1 MIQYTISSDDLNGH
15 VFSVTCSIPS
25 PKNQGQRLIMP
36 TWIPGSYMI
45 RDFSKNVVQITAM
58 DADSGEPVDIYKIDK
73 STWELGECKGRV
85 VVSYAIYAWDMS
97 VRTAHL
103 DQTHGYF
110 NGTSVFF
117 AVEGQEASVCELDIQ
132 QPKNTCAEDWRVA
145 TTLKELTAKRYGFGK
160 YQAENYDELIDHPV
174 EMADFDL
181 VTFDACGVPHDVVFT
196 GKHYTD
202 LERIAADLK
211 VICEYQIKFFGMPA
225 PMERYL
231 FLTWVVGDGYGG
243 LEHRASTSL
252 ICSRADLPTS
262 KDNDVTDGYRT
273 FLGLCSHEYFHT
285 WNVKRIKPA
294 KFLPYALGQESHTE
308 LLWAFEGIT
317 SYYDDLILARTGI
330 ISQES
335 YLELLGQVMTRVE
348 RAQGRHKQTVSE
360 SSFDAWTKFYKQ
372 DENATNAI
380 VSYYTKGALVVLGLD
395 LLLRKLTGDQL
406 TMDQVMVMLWQEFG
420 VKQVGIQERE
430 LERRVVELAA
440 PYIDESGKALLEI
453 YFEQALRSTK
463 DIDLAPLLED
473 RGVLLQLRAADSTT
487 DKGGKVGSKES
498 EGGVSLGAIYAEAA
512 TGVKLSVVVNGC
524 AAHKSGLSAGDEVI
538 AVDGLRVNKGSIEK
552 VLSVFKPGQVISIYA
567 FRRDELMHFDVTLEI
582 PKQDTVFLTI
592 DAPEKLNGWLG

>member
-1 MIQYTISSDDLNGH
+1 MIQYTISSNDLNGH
-15 VFSVTCSIPS
+15 VFSVTCSIAS

-45 RDFSKNVVQITAM
+45 RDFSKNVVQIAAKDIT
-58 DADSGEPVDIYKIDK
+58 SNEPVDIYKIDK
-73 STWELGECKGRV
+73 STWELGECNGAV
-85 VVSYAIYAWDMS
+85 IITYEIYAWDMS

-117 AVEGQEASVCELDIQ
+117 AVEGQEDSVCELDIQ
-132 QPKNTCAEDWRVA
+132 QPQNSCAEDWRVA

-160 YQAENYDELIDHPV
+160 YHAENYDDLIDHPV
-174 EMADFDL
+174 EMADFSL
-181 VTFDACGVPHDVVFT
+181 ITFEACGVPHDVVFT
-196 GKHYTD
+196 GKHYAD
-202 LERIAADLK
+202 LKRIAADLK
-211 VICEYQIKFFGMPA
+211 VICEYQINFFGMPA

-380 VSYYTKGALVVLGLD
+380 VSYYTKGTLVVLGLD
-395 LLLRKLTGDQL
+395 LLLRKLTADKV
-406 TMDQVMVMLWQEFG
+406 TMDHVMVMLWQEFG
-420 VKQVGIQERE
+420 IKQVGIQERE
-430 LERRVVELAA
+430 LERRVIELAA
-440 PYIDESGKALLEI
+440 PHLDVSGKQLLDI

-463 DIDLAPLLED
+463 DIDLAPLLDE
-473 RGVLLQLRAADSTT
+473 RGVLLQLRAADSAT
-487 DKGGKVGSKES
+487 DKGGKAASKES
-498 EGGVSLGAIYAEAA
+498 INRVSLGATYVEAA
-512 TGVKLSVVVNGC
+512 SGVKLSVVVNDG
-524 AAHKSGLSAGDEVI
+524 AAHKAGLSAGDVVI

-552 VLSVFKPGQVISIYA
+552 ALSVFNPGEVVSLYA
-567 FRRDELMHFDVTLEI
+567 FRRDELMCFDVTLEI

-592 DAPEKLNGWLG
+592 DATEKLNGWLG

>member
-1 MIQYTISSDDLNGH
+1 
-15 VFSVTCSIPS
+15 
-25 PKNQGQRLIMP
+25 MP

-45 RDFSKNVVQITAM
+45 RDFSKNVVQIAARNADTS
-58 DADSGEPVDIYKIDK
+58 DAIDIFKIDK
-73 STWELGECKGRV
+73 STWELGACDSGV
-85 VVSYAIYAWDMS
+85 LVSYEIYAWDMS

-117 AVEGQEASVCELDIQ
+117 AVEGQEGDVCELDIQ
-132 QPKNTCAEDWRVA
+132 KPQKACAENWRVA
-145 TTLKELTAKRYGFGK
+145 TTLKELTAKRYGFGR
-160 YQAENYDELIDHPV
+160 YQAENYDDLIDHPV
-174 EMADFDL
+174 EMADFSL
-181 VTFDACGVPHDVVFT
+181 VTFEACGVPHDVVFT
-196 GKHYTD
+196 GKHYAD

-211 VICEYQIKFFGMPA
+211 VICEYQINFFGMPA
-225 PMERYL
+225 PMDRYL

-252 ICSRADLPTS
+252 ICSRADLPTTKE
-262 KDNDVTDGYRT
+262 KDVADGYRT

-294 KFLPYALGQESHTE
+294 KFLPYTLGQESHTE

-317 SYYDDLILARTGI
+317 SYYDDLILARTGL

-395 LLLRKLTGDQL
+395 LLLRKLTADKV
-406 TMDQVMVMLWQEFG
+406 TMDHVMGMLWQEFG
-420 VKQVGIQERE
+420 IKQVGIQERE
-430 LERRVVELAA
+430 LERRVIELAA
-440 PYIDESGKALLEI
+440 PYLDASSQELLAI

-463 DIDLAPLLED
+463 DIDLAPLLEE
-473 RGVLLQLRAADSTT
+473 RGVLLHLRAADSAT
-487 DKGGKVGSKES
+487 DKGGKVGSKNS
-498 EGGVSLGAIYAEAA
+498 GGGVSLGATYAEVAS
-512 TGVKLSVVVNGC
+512 GVKLSVVVNGG
-524 AAHKSGLSAGDEVI
+524 AAHKAGLSAGDVVV
-538 AVDGLRVNKGSIEK
+538 AVDGLRVNKGTIEK
-552 VLSVFKPGQVISIYA
+552 ALSVFQPGEGVRIHA
-567 FRRDELMHFDVTLEI
+567 FRRDELMCLDVTLEM
-582 PKQDTVFLTI
+582 PAEDTVFLTL
-592 DAPEKLNGWLG
+592 DTSEKLGGWLG

>member
-1 MIQYTISSDDLNGH
+1 MIQYIISSDDLNGH
-15 VFSVTCSIPS
+15 VFSVTCSISS
-25 PKNQGQRLIMP
+25 PKKLGQRLIMP

-45 RDFSKNVVQITAM
+45 RDFSKNVVRIAAT
-58 DADSGEPVDIYKIDK
+58 DAESGEPVDIYKIDK
-73 STWELGECKGRV
+73 STWELGECKAGV
-85 VVSYAIYAWDMS
+85 IVTYEIYAWDMS

-117 AVEGQEASVCELDIQ
+117 AVEGQEDSVCELDIQ
-132 QPKNTCAEDWRVA
+132 QPHNTCAKNWRVA

-160 YQAENYDELIDHPV
+160 YQAENYDDLIDHPV
-174 EMADFDL
+174 EMAEFSL
-181 VTFDACGVPHDVVFT
+181 ITFEACGVPHDVVFT
-196 GKHYTD
+196 GKHYAD

-211 VICEYQIKFFGMPA
+211 VICEYQINFFGMPA

-430 LERRVVELAA
+430 LERRVVELAT
-440 PYIDESGKALLEI
+440 PYIDENGKALLEI

-473 RGVLLQLRAADSTT
+473 RGVLLQLRTADSAM
-487 DKGGKVGSKES
+487 DKGGKVGSNES
-498 EGGVSLGAIYAEAA
+498 QDRVTLGATYGEAA
-512 TGVKLSVVVNGC
+512 SGVKLSVVVSDG
-524 AAHKSGLSAGDEVI
+524 AAHKAGLSAGDVVI
-538 AVDGLRVNKGSIEK
+538 AVDGLRVNKSSIEK
-552 VLSVFKPGQVISIYA
+552 AFSVFTSGEVISVYA

-592 DAPEKLNGWLG
+592 DTPEKLSGWLG